1 MATGT
6 VLMRPRGGRELPPDD
21 SDALYEFVDGLRV
34 ELPPTSTF
42 SNQIAS
48 RIDRRM
54 AAAAANS
61 AAGTVRMEDLF
72 VLDAERELR
81 RRPDVAFVSRFRWP
95 LDREVP
101 EEGDWRIV
109 PDLCVEVTSP
119 HDLLD
124 DVLGRVQEYFRYG
137 VRQVWVVW
145 PADRQVYVYRSP
157 RDVTILTGDATLR
170 ADDILPGFEI
180 TLEELFSRKPV

>member
-6 VLMRPRGGRELPPDD
+6 ILTQPPGGSLSPLDD
-21 SDALYEFVDGLRV
+21 FEALYEVVDGLRV
-34 ELPPTSTF
+34 ELPPMSTY

-54 AAAAANS
+54 AAVMAAS

-72 VLDAERELR
+72 VLDAERGLR
-81 RRPDVAFVSRFRWP
+81 RRPDVAYVSRLRWP

-101 EEGDWRIV
+101 EEGDWDVI

-124 DVLGRVQEYFRYG
+124 DVLGKVQEYFRHG

-157 RDVTILTGDATLR
+157 RDVEILTGEATLR

>member
-6 VLMRPRGGRELPPDD
+6 VLMQPPGGPPLPPDD
-21 SDALYEFVDGLRV
+21 SDVLYEIVDGLRV
-34 ELPPTSTF
+34 ELPPMSTF

-54 AAAAANS
+54 AAVAAAS
-61 AAGTVRMEDLF
+61 GAGTVRMEDLF
-72 VLDAERELR
+72 VLDVERGLR
-81 RRPDVAFVSRFRWP
+81 RRPDVAFVSKLRWP

-101 EEGDWRIV
+101 DEGDWGVV
-109 PDLCVEVTSP
+109 PDLCAEVTSP
-119 HDLLD
+119 HDLYN
-124 DVLGRVQEYFRYG
+124 DVLGKVQEYFHYG

-145 PADRQVYVYRSP
+145 PLRRQVYVYRSP